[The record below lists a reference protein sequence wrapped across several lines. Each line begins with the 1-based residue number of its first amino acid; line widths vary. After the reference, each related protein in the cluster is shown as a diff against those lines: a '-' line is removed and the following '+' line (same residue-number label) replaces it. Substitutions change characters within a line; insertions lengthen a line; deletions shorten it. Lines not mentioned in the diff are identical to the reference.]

1 MKISEIITIDP
12 EILGGTPVF
21 AGSRVPVWSLFVH
34 LEKGVSLEEF
44 LEDFP
49 SVKHEYAVALL
60 EIVQQTFS
68 SEQMLRHFYE
78 SAA

>member
-12 EILGGTPVF
+12 EILGGAPVF

-49 SVKHEYAVALL
+49 SVKHEYAVALSNYL
-60 EIVQQTFS
+60 PIPCQKAF
-68 SEQMLRHFYE
+68 
-78 SAA
+78 

>member
-12 EILGGTPVF
+12 EILGGIPVF

-49 SVKHEYAVALL
+49 SVKHEYAVALSNYL
-60 EIVQQTFS
+60 PILSQKAF
-68 SEQMLRHFYE
+68 
-78 SAA
+78 

>member
-12 EILGGTPVF
+12 EILGGAPVF

-34 LEKGVSLEEF
+34 LEKGVSLKEF

-49 SVKHEYAVALL
+49 SVKHEYAVALSNYL
-60 EIVQQTFS
+60 PILSQKAF
-68 SEQMLRHFYE
+68 
-78 SAA
+78 

>member
-12 EILGGTPVF
+12 EILGGAPVF

-49 SVKHEYAVALL
+49 SVKHEYAVALSNYL
-60 EIVQQTFS
+60 PILSQKAF
-68 SEQMLRHFYE
+68 
-78 SAA
+78 